1 MIGARA
7 PPSLSIPSPPRP
19 TTQRSY
25 SSRAGIVG
33 QRASSGVPGRGVG
46 HHTSRGPSRR
56 ESCMK
61 VAVLTA
67 GGVAPG
73 MNAAVRAVAQ
83 KAFSL
88 GWEVVGVEDGFGGIL
103 EESFVPIDRTRLG
116 GLMHRGGTFLT
127 SGRSKEVR
135 EEEGQERA
143 ARKLE
148 EAGIDGLVVI
158 GGGGS
163 LTSAK
168 ALGEAGV
175 GAVGIPATID
185 NDVPGT
191 ELALGVDTAVDTA
204 VGAIDQIRGTAIS
217 HNRAHIVKVMGSDSG
232 YLALMSA
239 IAGGAEVVVIP
250 EFETKP
256 EDILR
261 FLEEAYER
269 GKSHFI
275 IVAAEGAGLSAE
287 ELQEY
292 INDAE
297 GTYEADITAVGHIQ
311 SGGDPTS
318 TDRILAARL
327 GAAAV
332 AALADGDHGT
342 MVGIKGEEVMR
353 VPLEEVVGKERP
365 LDPELYELAKMLAE

>member
-1 MIGARA
+1 
-7 PPSLSIPSPPRP
+7 
-19 TTQRSY
+19 
-25 SSRAGIVG
+25 
-33 QRASSGVPGRGVG
+33 
-46 HHTSRGPSRR
+46 
-56 ESCMK
+56 MK
-61 VAVLTA
+61 LAVLTA

-73 MNAAVRAVAQ
+73 MNAAVRAVTQ

-103 EESFVPIDRTRLG
+103 EESFVPIERSRLG

-175 GAVGIPATID
+175 DAVGIPATID

-204 VGAIDQIRGTAIS
+204 VRAIDQVRGTAIS
-217 HNRAHIVKVMGSDSG
+217 HNRAHIVEVMGRDSG

-239 IAGGAEVVVIP
+239 IAGGAEVALIP
-250 EFETKP
+250 EFGTEP
-256 EDILR
+256 EEILR
-261 FLEEAYER
+261 LLEEAYER
-269 GKSHFI
+269 GKSHFV
-275 IVAAEGAGLSAE
+275 IVAAEGAEFSAE
-287 ELQEY
+287 DLQGY
-292 INDAE
+292 INEAE
-297 GTYEADITAVGHIQ
+297 GTYEADLTSVGHIQ

-327 GAAAV
+327 GSAAV
-332 AALADGDHGT
+332 DALAEGEPGT
-342 MVGIKGEEVMR
+342 MIGVRGEETR
-353 VPLEEVVGKERP
+353 RIPLDEVVGKERP
-365 LDPELYELAKMLAE
+365 LDPGMYELARMLAGLSED

>member
-1 MIGARA
+1 
-7 PPSLSIPSPPRP
+7 
-19 TTQRSY
+19 
-25 SSRAGIVG
+25 
-33 QRASSGVPGRGVG
+33 
-46 HHTSRGPSRR
+46 
-56 ESCMK
+56 MK
-61 VAVLTA
+61 LAVLTA

-103 EESFVPIDRTRLG
+103 EERFSPIDRSRLG
-116 GLMHRGGTFLT
+116 GLMHRGGTFLG
-127 SGRSKEVR
+127 SGRSKAVR
-135 EEEGQERA
+135 EKEGQERA
-143 ARKLE
+143 AERLE
-148 EAGIDGLVVI
+148 EEGIGGLVVI

-175 GAVGIPATID
+175 EAVGIPATID

-191 ELALGVDTAVDTA
+191 ELSIGVDTAIDTA
-204 VGAIDQIRGTAIS
+204 VGAIDQVRGTAIS
-217 HNRAHIVKVMGSDSG
+217 HNRAHIVEVMGRDSG

-239 IAGGAEVVVIP
+239 IAGGAEVALIP
-250 EFETKP
+250 EF
-256 EDILR
+256 LR

-269 GKSHFI
+269 GKSHFV
-275 IVAAEGAGLSAE
+275 IVAAEGAELSAQ

-292 INDAE
+292 INEAE
-297 GTYEADITAVGHIQ
+297 GTYEADLTSVGHIQ

-327 GAAAV
+327 GSAAV
-332 AALADGDHGT
+332 EALAEGEAGT
-342 MVGIKGEEVMR
+342 MVGVSGEETRR
-353 VPLEEVVGKERP
+353 VPLDQVVGKERA
-365 LDPELYELAKMLAE
+365 LDPDMYTLAQVLAEMEK

>member
-1 MIGARA
+1 
-7 PPSLSIPSPPRP
+7 
-19 TTQRSY
+19 
-25 SSRAGIVG
+25 
-33 QRASSGVPGRGVG
+33 
-46 HHTSRGPSRR
+46 
-56 ESCMK
+56 MK
-61 VAVLTA
+61 IAVLTA

-83 KAFSL
+83 KTFSL
-88 GWEVVGVEDGFGGIL
+88 GWEVVGVENGFGGIL
-103 EESFVPIDRTRLG
+103 EDSFVPIERSRLG
-116 GLMHRGGTFLT
+116 GLVRRGGTFLT

-135 EEEGQERA
+135 KEEGQERA

-175 GAVGIPATID
+175 EAVGIPATID

-204 VGAIDQIRGTAIS
+204 VRAIDQIRGTAIS
-217 HNRAHIVKVMGSDSG
+217 HNRAHIVEVMGSDSG

-239 IAGGAEVVVIP
+239 IAGGAELALVP
-250 EFETKP
+250 EFETEP
-256 EDILR
+256 EEILR
-261 FLEEAYER
+261 FLEQAYER

-275 IVAAEGAGLSAE
+275 IVAAEGAEQSAE

-292 INDAE
+292 INGNGAE
-297 GTYEADITAVGHIQ
+297 GAYEADLTAIGHIQ

-327 GAAAV
+327 GSAAV
-332 AALADGDHGT
+332 EALADGEPGT
-342 MVGIKGEEVMR
+342 MVGVRGEETR
-353 VPLEEVVGKERP
+353 RLPLEDVVGKERP
-365 LDPELYELAKMLAE
+365 LDPDMYQLARVLAEIEK

>member
-1 MIGARA
+1 
-7 PPSLSIPSPPRP
+7 
-19 TTQRSY
+19 
-25 SSRAGIVG
+25 
-33 QRASSGVPGRGVG
+33 
-46 HHTSRGPSRR
+46 
-56 ESCMK
+56 MK
-61 VAVLTA
+61 LAVLTA

-103 EESFVPIDRTRLG
+103 EERFVPIDRSRLG

-143 ARKLE
+143 ARKLD
-148 EAGIDGLVVI
+148 EADVDGLIVI

-163 LTSAK
+163 LTSAQ

-175 GAVGIPATID
+175 EAVGIPATID
-185 NDVPGT
+185 NDVAGT

-204 VGAIDQIRGTAIS
+204 VRAIDQIRGTAIS
-217 HNRAHIVKVMGSDSG
+217 HNRAHIVEVMGRDSG

-239 IAGGAEVVVIP
+239 IAGGAEVALIP
-250 EFETKP
+250 EFESEP
-256 EDILR
+256 EEILR

-269 GKSHFI
+269 GKSHFV
-275 IVAAEGAGLSAE
+275 IVAAEGAELSAE
-287 ELQEY
+287 DLQGY
-292 INDAE
+292 INEAE
-297 GTYEADITAVGHIQ
+297 GTYEADLTSVGHIQ

-327 GAAAV
+327 GSAAV
-332 AALADGDHGT
+332 EALAEGESGT
-342 MVGIKGEEVMR
+342 MVGVRGEEIR
-353 VPLEEVVGKERP
+353 RIPLDEVVGKERR
-365 LDPELYELAKMLAE
+365 LDPEMFELARMLAEIEE

>member
-1 MIGARA
+1 
-7 PPSLSIPSPPRP
+7 
-19 TTQRSY
+19 
-25 SSRAGIVG
+25 
-33 QRASSGVPGRGVG
+33 
-46 HHTSRGPSRR
+46 
-56 ESCMK
+56 MK
-61 VAVLTA
+61 IAVLTA

-103 EESFVPIDRTRLG
+103 EGSFVPIDRSRLG
-116 GLMHRGGTFLT
+116 GLVHRGGTFLT

-148 EAGIDGLVVI
+148 EAGVDGLVVI

-175 GAVGIPATID
+175 EAVGIPATID

-204 VGAIDQIRGTAIS
+204 VRAIDQIRGTAIS
-217 HNRAHIVKVMGSDSG
+217 HNRAHIVEVMGRDSG

-239 IAGGAEVVVIP
+239 IAGGAEVVLVP
-250 EFETKP
+250 EFETEP
-256 EDILR
+256 EEIVHL
-261 FLEEAYER
+261 LKEAYER

-275 IVAAEGAGLSAE
+275 IVAAEGAELSAE
-287 ELQEY
+287 GLQEH
-292 INDAE
+292 INGAE
-297 GTYEADITAVGHIQ
+297 GTYEADVTAVGHIQ

-327 GAAAV
+327 GSAAV
-332 AALADGDHGT
+332 EALADGEPGT
-342 MVGIKGEEVMR
+342 MVGIMGEETR
-353 VPLEEVVGKERP
+353 RIPLDEVVGKERP
-365 LDPELYELAKMLAE
+365 LDPDMYELARVLAGMSEE